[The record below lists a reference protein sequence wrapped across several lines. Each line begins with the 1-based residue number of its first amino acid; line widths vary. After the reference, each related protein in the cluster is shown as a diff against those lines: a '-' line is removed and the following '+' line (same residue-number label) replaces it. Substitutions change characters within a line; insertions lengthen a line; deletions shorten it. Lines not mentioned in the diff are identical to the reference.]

1 MRTKIAFPGIKNSQK
16 IRVMV
21 AGVGFYT
28 RIKDITNI
36 CTSTH
41 RAAVESALLSLSSAI
56 VTGRQI
62 SGFGSTIVVYDHKM
76 SPTRVDVQ
84 VDLVDED

>member
-28 RIKDITNI
+28 RVKDVTNI

-41 RAAVESALLSLSSAI
+41 RAAVESALLSLSSTI

-62 SGFGSTIVVYDHKM
+62 SGFGSNVVVYDSKM
-76 SPTRVDVQ
+76 RGESIAVQ
-84 VDLVDED
+84 VDLVDK